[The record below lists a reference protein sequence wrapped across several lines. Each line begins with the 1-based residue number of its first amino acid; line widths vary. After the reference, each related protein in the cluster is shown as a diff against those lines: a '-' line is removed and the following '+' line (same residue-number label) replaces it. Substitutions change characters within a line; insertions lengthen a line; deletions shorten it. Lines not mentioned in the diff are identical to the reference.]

1 MKRPVAQV
9 KNGPGQGM
17 LPRLRRDAFGFTLL
31 ELLVV
36 VALLGA
42 LTLLVSQITGSASS
56 TVASS
61 TKHMESEAE
70 ARRVFDRIASDLGR
84 RVSANGADC
93 ILSKAR
99 LNDALYFYSEAPSYY
114 ADATTIGRRARNSV
128 ALIGYRIHT
137 NNPNSPGSPVLERL
151 AKGLTWDGTADDD
164 SPGSPVFLT
173 NPRGSAL
180 PDPASTIAGVWG
192 ASVGSAASGFT
203 NGTDTDYEILSDQ
216 VFRMELL
223 FLLKDGSF
231 SAVPAGNPAT
241 TTNNLAATSPPAASD
256 DASHGYAKDSRWFD
270 KSPGG
275 AAYLCLSATP
285 GAAVW
290 TRLGFRDV
298 SALVIGLAILDPQSR
313 KTLSD
318 TSLMPAGLPD
328 PNPAIVPGAAS
339 ASPPQPPQLLSTQWL
354 SSLRDLDTFSTAS
367 GIPRS
372 AAGQVRIYQR
382 TFFLNN

>member
-1 MKRPVAQV
+1 V
-9 KNGPGQGM
+9 KNGSAQGS
-17 LPRLRRDAFGFTLL
+17 LPRIRRGALGFTLL

-42 LTLLVSQITGSASS
+42 LTLLVSQITGSASA

-70 ARRVFDRIASDLGR
+70 ARRVFDRIASDLAK
-84 RVSANGADC
+84 RVSATGADC

-114 ADATTIGRRARNSV
+114 ADATPIGRRARNSV

-137 NNPNSPGSPVLERL
+137 NNPSSPGNPVLERL
-151 AKGLTWDGTADDD
+151 AKGLTWDGTSDDD

-173 NPRGSAL
+173 HPPGSTL

-192 ASVGSAASGFT
+192 GSVGSVGSVGSAASGFT
-203 NGTDTDYEILSDQ
+203 DGSDTDYEILSDQ

-231 SAVPAGNPAT
+231 SAVPASNPAT
-241 TTNNLAATSPPAASD
+241 TTNNLAATRPPAASD
-256 DASHGYAKDSRWFD
+256 DASRGYAKDSRWFD
-270 KSPGG
+270 NSPGG

-298 SALVIGLAILDPQSR
+298 SALVVGLAILDPQSR

-328 PNPAIVPGAAS
+328 PNQTSVLAT
-339 ASPPQPPQLLSTQWL
+339 PPKLLSTQWL
-354 SSLRDLDTFSTAS
+354 RPLQNLDTFSTAS

>member
-1 MKRPVAQV
+1 MQRPVAQV
-9 KNGPGQGM
+9 KNGSAQGS
-17 LPRLRRDAFGFTLL
+17 LPRIRRGALGFTLL

-61 TKHMESEAE
+61 TKHMESEAD
-70 ARRVFDRIASDLGR
+70 ARRVFDRIASDLAK
-84 RVSANGADC
+84 RVSATGADC

-137 NNPNSPGSPVLERL
+137 NNPNSPGNPVLERL
-151 AKGLTWDGTADDD
+151 ARGLTWDGTSSPP

-173 NPRGSAL
+173 HPPGSTL

-192 ASVGSAASGFT
+192 DSVGSAASGFT
-203 NGTDTDYEILSDQ
+203 DGTDTDYEILSDQ

-223 FLLKDGSF
+223 FLLKDGTF
-231 SAVPAGNPAT
+231 SAVPASNPAT
-241 TTNNLAATSPPAASD
+241 NTNNLAATRPPAAAD
-256 DASHGYAKDSRWFD
+256 DASRGYATNSRWFD
-270 KSPGG
+270 NSPGG

-298 SALVIGLAILDPQSR
+298 SALVIGLALLDPQSR

-328 PNPAIVPGAAS
+328 PNQTNVS
-339 ASPPQPPQLLSTQWL
+339 ATPPQLLSTQWL
-354 SSLRDLDTFSTAS
+354 SPLQNLDTFSTAS

>member
-1 MKRPVAQV
+1 MQKPVARV
-9 KNGPGQGM
+9 KNGPAQGS
-17 LPRLRRDAFGFTLL
+17 LPRIRRGALGFTLL

-42 LTLLVSQITGSASS
+42 LTLLVSQITGSASA

-70 ARRVFDRIASDLGR
+70 ARRVFDRIASDLAK
-84 RVSANGADC
+84 RVSATGADC

-99 LNDALYFYSEAPSYY
+99 LNDAMYFYSEAPSYY

-128 ALIGYRIHT
+128 ALIGYRINT
-137 NNPNSPGSPVLERL
+137 NNPSSPGNPVLERL
-151 AKGLTWDGTADDD
+151 AKGLTWDGTSSPP

-173 NPRGSAL
+173 HPPGSTL
-180 PDPASTIAGVWG
+180 PDPASTIAGLWG
-192 ASVGSAASGFT
+192 DSVGSVGSAASGFT
-203 NGTDTDYEILSDQ
+203 DGRDTDYEILSDQ

-223 FLLKDGSF
+223 FLLKDGTF
-231 SAVPAGNPAT
+231 SAVPASNPAT
-241 TTNNLAATSPPAASD
+241 NTNNLAATRPPAASD
-256 DASHGYAKDSRWFD
+256 DTSRGYATNSRWFD
-270 KSPGG
+270 NSPGG

-298 SALVIGLAILDPQSR
+298 SALVIGLALLDPQSR

-328 PNPAIVPGAAS
+328 PNQTSVLAT
-339 ASPPQPPQLLSTQWL
+339 PPKLLSTQWL
-354 SSLRDLDTFSTAS
+354 SPLQNLDTFSTAS